1 MSGKKKNVLP
11 ENPSGKAVFR
21 TRKSGKKSAV
31 LKDKVVNTQRNHS
44 KP

>member
-21 TRKSGKKSAV
+21 TRKSGIKMGST
-31 LKDKVVNTQRNHS
+31 NNH
-44 KP
+44 